1 MQEHSLSSSLL
12 SSEPRCL
19 VLSAVL
25 RQKLIDL
32 GTSNPLFTI
41 RPGDD
46 CDLYLAHTIVDAKY
60 YGIASKEQLKKQY
73 AAKLWLVEPERTMKY
88 REIIQ
93 EQNQGMGVLS
103 APKLSFQKSF
113 VKGKV
118 LFQKEKSVA
127 FGFKKPGDPG
137 SFGKVYDYDFDV
149 TKIRGPVKELVEAN
163 GWKFEQIILDYQP
176 TRGQDQRFCGKCGTA
191 LPSGAA
197 FCTNCG
203 QKVA

>member
-1 MQEHSLSSSLL
+1 
-12 SSEPRCL
+12 
-19 VLSAVL
+19 
-25 RQKLIDL
+25 LIDL

-46 CDLYLAHTIVDAKY
+46 CDLYLAHIIVDAKY
-60 YGIASKEQLKKQY
+60 YGVASKEQLKKQY
-73 AAKLWLVEPERTMKY
+73 SAKMWLVEPERTVKY

-93 EQNQGMGVLS
+93 EQNQDVGVLP

-118 LFQKEKSVA
+118 LFQKEKGVA
-127 FGFKKPGDPG
+127 FGFKKPADPG

-176 TRGQDQRFCGKCGTA
+176 ASGQGRGFCKQCGTA
-191 LPSGAA
+191 LLSGAA

-203 QKVA
+203 QKIA